1 MDKITEVKSP
11 FPPGEHLSESA
22 RELYSR
28 LQNEYGIWDCGGAT
42 ILQCACEAFDRC
54 RSARE
59 EIEADGGP
67 VILDRFG
74 QKKPHPAIGI
84 ERDSRSQ
91 LLVSLKNLNLD
102 IEPIRSA
109 PGRPTSPLGWAGG
122 IK

>member
-1 MDKITEVKSP
+1 MDKITEVKNP
-11 FPPGEHLSESA
+11 FPPGEHLSKAA

-28 LQNEYGIWDCGGAT
+28 LQNEYSIFDSGGAA
-42 ILQCACEAFDRC
+42 ILQCAAEAFDRC

-74 QKKPHPAIGI
+74 QKKTHPGIGI

-91 LLVSLKNLNLD
+91 FLVALKALNLD
-102 IEPIRSA
+102 LEPLKNE
-109 PGRPTSPLGWAGG
+109 PGRPAGQNFAG
-122 IK
+122 VRS